1 VNEAIVMPA
10 LRLGAPLWLAGTPAR
25 RQPQYRPLDR
35 DLFVDVVVVG
45 GGITGAAIAGQFA
58 AANVRVAVLEARQV
72 ARGSTAANTA
82 LLMQEPDKDF
92 GQLAKLYG
100 SGAAKRIWHL
110 SSVATRDLI
119 ATLRRLDIDCDLV
132 ERDSIY
138 YTTRPDAAE
147 KLHAEHRLR
156 RAAGFGGRW
165 LGAAALRRSTGI
177 EGAAGIRSYGNA
189 QCDPYRA
196 CLGLMRTAKEDGALI
211 FERSAVRLIRTTR
224 SGVAVVTRRGTVFAS
239 QAVIAT
245 GYATPEFKPLAGRF
259 AMKHTYVLTSQ
270 RIATRTRAR
279 LGLGDVMLWDT
290 ARPYHYARWTPD
302 HRLILGGGDRA
313 QVPDR
318 RRASLFRK
326 EIGKLRQHFEELLP
340 SLRGIDIEYAWAGL
354 FAITPDGLPYIG
366 PHRRYPRHLFA
377 LGYGGNGMTFG
388 FLAARLLVD
397 RVLGARSA
405 DLRLFSFG
413 RHR

>member
-1 VNEAIVMPA
+1 MPA
-10 LRLGAPLWLAGTPAR
+10 LRLGTPLWIAGTPAQ
-25 RQPQYRPLDR
+25 RQPRYRPLDR
-35 DLFVDVVVVG
+35 DLAVDVVVVG

-58 AANVRVAVLEARQV
+58 AANVRVAVLEARHV

-92 GQLAKLYG
+92 GQLANLYG
-100 SGAAKRIWHL
+100 AAAAERIWEL
-110 SSVATRDLI
+110 SRVATRDLI

-138 YTTRPDAAE
+138 YTTSPETAD

-177 EGAAGIRSYGNA
+177 DGAAGIRSRGSA
-189 QCDPYRA
+189 QFDPYRA
-196 CLGLMRTAKEDGALI
+196 CLGLMRTAQQDGALI
-211 FERSAVRLIRTTR
+211 FERSAVRRIETTR
-224 SGVAVVTRRGTVFAS
+224 TGVAAVTRHGTVFAS

-270 RIATRTRAR
+270 RIAARTRAR

-290 ARPYHYARWTPD
+290 ERPYHYARWTPD
-302 HRLILGGGDRA
+302 RRLILGGGDRP
-313 QVPDR
+313 QVSER
-318 RRASLFRK
+318 RRASLFRE
-326 EIGKLRQHFEELLP
+326 EIRTLRRHFEQLLP
-340 SLRGIDIEYAWAGL
+340 SLGGIDIEYAWEGL

-397 RVLGARSA
+397 WVLGVRSP
-405 DLRLFSFG
+405 DLRLFAFG